1 MNTYISL
8 TAYGDEAE
16 QALSLVQK
24 WIEDLEVLWSVT
36 DENSDIYKIK
46 HSEGGP
52 VIVTDETTEIVS
64 FTLEMAKETEGV
76 LDPTIYPI
84 LITWGFTTHKH
95 RVSDKKE
102 IIQLLNLVNYQEVA
116 LSGNT
121 ICLNFGMMLDL
132 DAVGKG
138 YASDEVS
145 EIL

>member
-1 MNTYISL
+1 M
-8 TAYGDEAE
+8 EA
-16 QALSLVQK
+16 
-24 WIEDLEVLWSVT
+24 LWSVT

-52 VIVTDETTEIVS
+52 VLVTDETAEIVS
-64 FTLEMAKETEGV
+64 FTLEMAKETEGA

-102 IIQLLNLVNYQEVA
+102 ITQLLKLVNYQEVA
-116 LSGNT
+116 SSENT

>member
-1 MNTYISL
+1 MQWTL
-8 TAYGDEAE
+8 TFLAYGDEAE
-16 QALSLVQK
+16 QVLSLAQK
-24 WIEDLEVLWSVT
+24 QIEDLEALWSVT

-64 FTLEMAKETEGV
+64 FTLEMAKETEGA

-102 IIQLLNLVNYQEVA
+102 ITQLLKLVNYQEVA
-116 LSGNT
+116 LSENT

-138 YASDEVS
+138 YASDKVA